1 MNNALLKLAL
11 FVVFLPLVGFGQ
23 SVNTISNED
32 LQPNTNYRWTADK
45 IYLLDGLVYLK
56 GTSQLEIE
64 AGTVIKAKQH
74 PSTGDLTSALII
86 TKQAR
91 IYASGS
97 NSKPIIFTTET
108 DHPERD
114 QHLPAADKGLW
125 GGLVLLGESPI
136 THNTRN
142 DQSMQ
147 LETLPVHEEWAQ
159 FGGPNSSH
167 DKGTL
172 KYVSIRHAGASAI
185 EGHPLAGLT
194 LAGVGSATKL
204 DFVEVFATEA
214 KGISFYGGT
223 AQVKH
228 AAVSF
233 AGKEA
238 FAWCEG
244 FRGKGQFW
252 FGLQDPN
259 TTSSM
264 AEHLGNRFDPMYIS
278 KATVYNA
285 TFIGNGQSRSAALLN
300 FGSGSGGIYAN
311 SIFTN
316 FAGEGIALN
325 PIENAAGV
333 DNRLLLQ
340 EGILAFEKNLWW
352 VAADQSRAVELN
364 DILDPNTHEYSLFL
378 AQNLHRQQNEL
389 SDPKLINY
397 DLSIDGKLDPR
408 PLDCT
413 ARLNLLPKPIED
425 QFFNTVNFKGA
436 FPMENKLWLERWTA
450 LAQVGVISRQLLQL
464 DAPNC
469 DMSFLAGEQFIVDHL
484 AIASEEKIRE
494 RINEYHQVAY
504 MVNECYCGGQVPRLQ
519 LWETKVQTELS
530 NCPIGS
536 RDTTVIDTIGLII
549 GRNPTTLGIMS
560 RMPRTLCRQDPVLNS
575 SQSSIAIGILDSGI
589 DFDHDFLHPF
599 KNIGVSLS
607 LEQDDCLD
615 QVGVSFDYIMKT
627 TRVQDKDGHGT
638 HLAGTIVKDLPE
650 NLRPRFL
657 NYKIYEKGAAA
668 NSLGTLFEL
677 ACAIH
682 QAIDQEAG
690 VINLSLGYW
699 TEKPSNVLYRA
710 LERASLAGIPVV
722 ISAGNNGLNI
732 DEAYPSYIVTG
743 GEASDPKEFLHRWP
757 ASFKYYESKD
767 IRFPN
772 LDNLFVVGSTDPS
785 EADLAP
791 YSNYGIETV
800 DVATAGTIYS
810 TFKDGGF
817 ETLTGTSMSAAVVT
831 RLIAIAKSY
840 QPELSFDEIRS
851 CLTSAQATIPL
862 PATQRGAIRGK
873 LKLNAALACM
883 GVDTLQLSTVSPE
896 RFTDEDPASIKYDSL
911 MLLKNLVIQLE
922 ATEPGKIF
930 NNVEIKVKASPSDEE
945 GIYTFGGCAGTTY
958 SWNTILADGSELPP
972 GQYFVEISINGNRIN
987 RALPPFIKL
996 DPRNRRR

>member
-23 SVNTISNED
+23 SVRTISNED
-32 LQPNTNYRWTADK
+32 LQLNTNYRWTADK

-114 QHLPAADKGLW
+114 QHLPASDKGLW

-136 THNTRN
+136 THSTRN
-142 DQSMQ
+142 NQSLQ

-159 FGGPNSSH
+159 FGGPDSSH

-185 EGHPLAGLT
+185 EGQRLAGLT
-194 LAGVGSATKL
+194 LAGVGTSTKI

-233 AGKEA
+233 SGEEA

-264 AEHLGNRFDPMYIS
+264 AEHLGNHFDPMYIS

-285 TFIGNGQSRSAALLN
+285 TFIGNSQRGTAPALD
-300 FGSGSGGIYAN
+300 FGAGSGGIYAN
-311 SIFTN
+311 SIFTS
-316 FAGEGIALN
+316 FGGKGIALQDGTSN
-325 PIENAAGV
+325 NTV
-333 DNRLLLQ
+333 SHRMLLQ
-340 EGILAFEKNLWW
+340 QGQLALKRNLWW
-352 VAADQSRAVELN
+352 DIGGVSMVTELCEQGTSN
-364 DILDPNTHEYSLFL
+364 LMERVGAY
-378 AQNLHRQQNEL
+378 LHRSQNEM
-389 SDPKLINY
+389 
-397 DLSIDGKLDPR
+397 LDPR
-408 PLDCT
+408 FLNQARTDLDL
-413 ARLNLLPKPIED
+413 RPIECAA
-425 QFFNTVNFKGA
+425 FFNVLPPNPEEDFWEKVLYKGA
-436 FPMENKLWLERWTA
+436 FAADNSYWIRDWTA
-450 LAQVGVISRQLLQL
+450 ISNLGLLNEELHSINTETCKMNLPARQRFVSHFMDETSSEFIQAQ
-464 DAPNC
+464 
-469 DMSFLAGEQFIVDHL
+469 
-484 AIASEEKIRE
+484 EELYQQGAELVK
-494 RINEYHQVAY
+494 
-504 MVNECYCGGQVPRLQ
+504 ECHCGDDGARVQ
-519 LWETKVQTELS
+519 LWEANLAIEIT
-530 NCPIGS
+530 NCRSGAEDSVI
-536 RDTTVIDTIGLII
+536 IDTLGWGLTSSYPVERRIQPYSQI
-549 GRNPTTLGIMS
+549 
-560 RMPRTLCRQDPVLNS
+560 LCDAELLPNQMAHRAK
-575 SQSSIAIGILDSGI
+575 IAILDSGI
-589 DFDHDFLHPF
+589 DFGHDQLQFFAPE
-599 KNIGVSLS
+599 IVR
-607 LEQDDCLD
+607 QDQACMGGTESYDFVNAIA
-615 QVGVSFDYIMKT
+615 QVRDL
-627 TRVQDKDGHGT
+627 DGHGT
-638 HLAGTIVKDLPE
+638 HIAGIVTQGVPPQVSPQL
-650 NLRPRFL
+650 L
-657 NYKIYEKGAAA
+657 NYKVYEKGNADQ
-668 NSLGTLFEL
+668 SSGTAFEVI
-677 ACAIH
+677 CGIH
-682 QAIDQEAG
+682 QAIDEGAV
-690 VINLSLGYW
+690 VINLSLGFW
-699 TEKPSNVLYRA
+699 TSRPSGALYRA
-710 LERASLAGIPVV
+710 LARAEEAGVPVV
-722 ISAGNNGLNI
+722 ISAGNEGLDI
-732 DEAYPSYIVTG
+732 SQSYPTYVVRG
-743 GEASDPKEFLHRWP
+743 GEASTEGDYLYRWP
-757 ASFKYYESKD
+757 ASFKQYGSEDVRY
-767 IRFPN
+767 PN
-772 LDNLFVVGSTDPS
+772 LDNLFVVGATDPN

-817 ETLTGTSMSAAVVT
+817 ETLTGTSMSTAVVT

-840 QPELSFDEIRS
+840 QPELSFDGIRS
-851 CLTSAQATIPL
+851 CLTSTQVTVPV

-873 LKLNAALACM
+873 LKPNTALACM
-883 GVDTLQLSTVSPE
+883 GVDTLQISTVSPE
-896 RFTDEDPASIKYDSL
+896 RITEEAPASIKYDSL

-922 ATEPGKIF
+922 SAEPGKIF

-972 GQYFVEISINGNRIN
+972 GQYFVEIKVNGEIVNRS
-987 RALPPFIKL
+987 LPPFIKL
-996 DPRNRRR
+996 NPRNRRR